1 LKAPFTPDSLSTE
14 PSPAASAAA
23 PQIPDYELLRSIG
36 RGAYGDV
43 WLARSLT
50 GVYRAV
56 KIVWRDR
63 FSNAQPYEREF
74 SGLRDFARVSINE
87 SRQLALLHVGRNE
100 AAGFFYYV
108 MELADDVESGTV
120 IDPDCYEPLTLTLYR
135 EKARR
140 LPVRDIVAHAVELT
154 RALGS
159 LHDHGLIHRDIKP
172 SNIILVKGRPK
183 LADIGLVTAVDSAVT
198 YVGTEGFVPPEGP
211 GTRGADIYSLGKVL
225 YELAMGRDR
234 NDYPRLPEDLQE
246 RSDRKELMELNE
258 VILRACDP
266 SPAVRYTNAE
276 ALLSELLLLQAG
288 KSVRRL
294 RLTERGL
301 ARAKRVAVLL
311 GVLAL
316 VTAGGMAIERQRAER
331 ESAGRRT
338 AEAER
343 DLLQRQTVYSAI
355 LARAQRAIHLGELG
369 RARKILQEAVPK
381 PGEEAQDLR
390 GWEWHV
396 LQNEARGDST
406 ATIMEG
412 PHAIERV
419 VHSLDG
425 TLLAVLDATKTVTI
439 LDATTYE
446 RLSTVNG
453 VHRLAGFSPDG
464 EWLLGSTST
473 FALQAWNRHTGAP
486 RGEPQSGGVNRP
498 LAVLP
503 DAPMHLLVF
512 TDGSVDDPPV
522 VRAWDLAEQREVYRI
537 PVGDPGGPLWEF
549 FNGAVSANGKRTALV
564 VISGRRDQ
572 AVFRDLALDLQ
583 LSRVVREETSTSR
596 PTAIAVSANGEWI
609 ARAIGNTAEIEV
621 TEFVSG
627 NVRWK
632 TGMGRSEILGL
643 AFSPSGRE
651 VAAGTFSG
659 ELHLHEVTGG
669 NIVATLSGQAGTI
682 SAVNWRPNGEG
693 VTTAGNGGDA
703 RFWSPPFKPRTVHL
717 ENLWIPPLTWRISC
731 SEKGL
736 LAVASFDK
744 DTLGLFRPSTLELVG
759 SLKGARYPIWNSD
772 DGSTIIT
779 FDQQQVLKWWRMD
792 ETVPYDTMDLGFPT
806 GTTANAAIAAN
817 GRSLVVGSS
826 TGEVQIWDLENRHLI
841 RSHQAHIGNVR
852 NLSID
857 SRGIIACSSSQD
869 GVIHFWSVPTGTLRF
884 SLTLRPPILDLT
896 VSDDQNFAAAL
907 IGDGIPVLINLEQQ
921 RVEKEIDLGGAAFVI
936 KFVDGASRL
945 LCASRSGLLHVYD
958 TQSWREI
965 TAIEDYRNS
974 APGDASLT
982 TMSASRDAVCLLT
995 FSRNGRL
1002 RVWSAAPMR

>member
-1 LKAPFTPDSLSTE
+1 LSTE

-120 IDPDCYEPLTLTLYR
+120 IDPDRYEPLTLTLYR

-140 LPVRDIVAHAVELT
+140 LPVREIVAHAVELT

-183 LADIGLVTAVDSAVT
+183 LADIGLVTAADSAVT

-369 RARKILQEAVPK
+369 RARKILQEAVPEL
-381 PGEEAQDLR
+381 GEEAQDLR

-549 FNGAVSANGKRTALV
+549 FLGAVSANGARCAL
-564 VISGRRDQ
+564 
-572 AVFRDLALDLQ
+572 
-583 LSRVVREETSTSR
+583 T
-596 PTAIAVSANGEWI
+596 
-609 ARAIGNTAEIEV
+609 
-621 TEFVSG
+621 FVSG
-627 NVRWK
+627 RNHLAIFRDAVVDLERQQFIRDVLPSTRPTTIALSRNGLLLARAKGNTGEIELIDLPAGEIRWK
-632 TGMGRSEILGL
+632 ATPARSEFLSL
-643 AFSPSGRE
+643 AFSQSGE
-651 VAAGTFSG
+651 VISAGTFGGQLHVLDAADGTSRCTMSG
-659 ELHLHEVTGG
+659 QTGTINTLSWRPDGNALISGG
-669 NIVATLSGQAGTI
+669 NGNDVREWSVPFRPRAYHLDGLWRPINWNVICSDNGQLVAASVDEDTIAIFRTDRLEVVRFLAGAMQPVGFTNADSQIVTIDQRGGMLYWWRLDEPAPYRSLAVSFPQGTI
-682 SAVNWRPNGEG
+682 
-693 VTTAGNGGDA
+693 
-703 RFWSPPFKPRTVHL
+703 
-717 ENLWIPPLTWRISC
+717 
-731 SEKGL
+731 
-736 LAVASFDK
+736 
-744 DTLGLFRPSTLELVG
+744 
-759 SLKGARYPIWNSD
+759 
-772 DGSTIIT
+772 
-779 FDQQQVLKWWRMD
+779 
-792 ETVPYDTMDLGFPT
+792 
-806 GTTANAAIAAN
+806 ANAKLASD
-817 GRSLVVGSS
+817 GGVLFTTSTDGLVQVWDVESQGLRGSARPH
-826 TGEVQIWDLENRHLI
+826 V
-841 RSHQAHIGNVR
+841 GNVR
-852 NLSID
+852 VWT
-857 SRGIIACSSSQD
+857 GPSSGRFVCTTGQD
-869 GVIHFWSVPTGTLRF
+869 GTICIWDAASAEIRF
-884 SLTLRPPILDLT
+884 SLQLQPPVGSFALSNDLKSGVAIT
-896 VSDDQNFAAAL
+896 GNGTAF
-907 IGDGIPVLINLEQQ
+907 I
-921 RVEKEIDLGGAAFVI
+921 IDLDRQQIVRELNIGSPVVVTRFLPCDSRI
-936 KFVDGASRL
+936 ILASR
-945 LCASRSGLLHVYD
+945 AGLLHVLD
-958 TQSWREI
+958 RSSWREI
-965 TAIEDYRNS
+965 TALEDHRQLP
-974 APGDASLT
+974 PGDS
-982 TMSASRDAVCLLT
+982 SVST
-995 FSRNGRL
+995 FEVSRNGATLATLTRNGQL
-1002 RVWSAAPMR
+1002 RIWRTSPPN